1 MRRLHFLET
10 SVESERKAPDST
22 KTENEGIQRIPPKD
36 NQRAG
41 LILLFDGEAVG
52 ENPGLSQAQESA
64 KPDERSKT
72 GILTSS
78 YCLKA
83 FSTQVVPAG
92 GMLLIHG
99 PYPCLPGHRTTSG
112 NVGFVTR
119 YSGVTVP
126 DLHGVP

>member
-10 SVESERKAPDST
+10 SAESERKASDST

-52 ENPGLSQAQESA
+52 ENPGLSQTQEFA

-83 FSTQVVPAG
+83 FPTLVFPVGECYYNMDLTPAFPVV
-92 GMLLIHG
+92 
-99 PYPCLPGHRTTSG
+99 
-112 NVGFVTR
+112 
-119 YSGVTVP
+119 
-126 DLHGVP
+126 